1 MPASKNLHKEQKS
14 HRYECLIITPVPER
28 TVVASGVMVRARKE
42 GLSRLARS
50 SSGSEPRTL
59 ALRGL
64 PGCQIHSNVF
74 IAK

>member
-1 MPASKNLHKEQKS
+1 MPASKKLHKEQKS

-28 TVVASGVMVRARKE
+28 TVVASGVMVGARKR
-42 GLSRLARS
+42 GLSGLTRS
-50 SSGSEPRTL
+50 SSGSRPRTL

-64 PGCQIHSNVF
+64 PGCQIHSNIF